1 MTLKAICDCST
12 CDACGNAPGRS
23 GYCLNCEATDS
34 GAEGSHAQPE
44 KNPNDH
50 DRPHRFD
57 VPGGMV
63 GECLFWGCTERNPEE
78 KITPAMH
85 RAAPAML
92 EALRGCRE
100 SLEAAL
106 EHITKDGMT
115 DEHEELYY
123 LGIAA
128 SDNAKA
134 AIVAAERPGD
144 TQS

>member
-1 MTLKAICDCST
+1 MTLKAICECST
-12 CDACGNAPGRS
+12 CACGNAPGRS

-50 DRPHRFD
+50 DRPHTFD

-63 GECLFWGCTERNPEE
+63 GECLFWGCSERNPEE

-92 EALRGCRE
+92 DAL
-100 SLEAAL
+100 LD
-106 EHITKDGMT
+106 ITRWVDPDLDPLAGKILT
-115 DEHEELYY
+115 K
-123 LGIAA
+123 AR
-128 SDNAKA
+128 A
-134 AIVAAERPGD
+134 AIEAAERPGD
-144 TQS
+144 TRS